1 MEYNKK
7 FEKDIDKETLDSEMI
22 QISLEELL
30 KKLINSV
37 PGVKAAAIISVEGLP
52 VISALPET
60 MTDDKIAATTS
71 MLLSLAERALYEMEV
86 GDLEQL
92 IIKGSIL
99 NLLVLAAGRKNVL
112 TILTEKTVN
121 LGYVLIESERIC
133 EKIAQLLK

>member
-7 FEKDIDKETLDSEMI
+7 FEKDIDKETLDSDMI

-30 KKLINSV
+30 KKLIHSV

-52 VISALPET
+52 VVSALPET
-60 MTDDKIAATTS
+60 ITDEKMSATTS
-71 MLLSLAERALYEMEV
+71 MLLSLAERAIYEMEV

-99 NLLVLAAGRKNVL
+99 NLLVFPAGRKNVL
-112 TILTEKTVN
+112 TILTEKTDN
-121 LGYVLIESERIC
+121 LGYVFIESERIC
-133 EKIAQLLK
+133 EKIAQLIK